1 MRKYFLFLIFFST
14 FILSANENIEQE
26 QFQVVAKHIDYQDDI
41 ITATGEVIMFSPTYY
56 ITAQK
61 IIYNKK
67 KNQVDLYDNVNILKD
82 NKNLSISNYSFMEF
96 DVSSFSDVVFLL
108 YENNLWIESSAM
120 TSKGDDVFLEE
131 SYMSSCD
138 CNNPDWSIKFSSGAH
153 YDKYSWLQTFNNR
166 LYIKNIPVLYF
177 PYFAFYTNTERHSGF
192 LMPTIS
198 YGSKEGLSYI
208 QPYYYAP
215 TDDFD
220 LEFVPQYRA
229 NRGNGLYTYL
239 RYADSPDSMLKM
251 SYGHFKEKKSF
262 QEEHE
267 LKNQDHYG
275 FTLNYE
281 RANIFASKEHQDGFY
296 ANLDFLRD
304 IEYKTLEE
312 RSNNNNSS
320 YKSEDDDNDS
330 YPSKIES
337 KINYFYKT
345 NDDYFGTYLRYYK
358 NTSDSSETA
367 KLTQQREKQKLP
379 VLHYHKFSTPLI
391 AQNFLYSMD
400 ANFTNYHRTKGLKA
414 KETTMSLPFFYGTSL
429 FDDYINISLQ
439 EEIFFAYLSY
449 DENDLTQRFDNG
461 RYFQLRHSATV
472 STNLIKA
479 YDTFIHTM
487 NLGTTL
493 YLPSDA
499 NTKGDLYDITND
511 DTTLR
516 DYPVTE
522 TRKNLSFWLSQS
534 FYHRD
539 FATLFLNHK
548 IKQSVLYDGDGNSRL
563 GNLENEI
570 YFYHRFGSIS
580 NRLLYNHEDN
590 KLIQSSSA
598 LRLAYDNYFF
608 NTRHYWTQK
617 TPNSNKKDS
626 ESISYEVGFKFW
638 KHYRLS
644 YLENYN
650 ILNKL
655 VNKKQYKLTID
666 RGCWYLNFSVADEL
680 VSSSRIDNKPLRQ
693 DVIYFFVE
701 LRPIGG
707 IDHEYKIKDKV
718 NDE

>member
-1 MRKYFLFLIFFST
+1 MRKYFLFFIFLTT
-14 FILSANENIEQE
+14 FILSANEDIKQE
-26 QFQVVAKHIDYQDDI
+26 QFQVVAKHLDYQDDI
-41 ITATGEVIMFSPTYY
+41 ITATGDVIMFSPTYY

-61 IIYNKK
+61 IVYNKN

-82 NKNLSISNYSFMEF
+82 NKNLSISDYSFMEF

-108 YENNLWIESSAM
+108 YDNDLWIESSSM
-120 TSKGDDVFLEE
+120 SSKGDDVFLKE

-177 PYFAFYTNTERHSGF
+177 PYFAFYTNTDRHSGF
-192 LMPTIS
+192 LMPTIGYS
-198 YGSKEGLSYI
+198 SKEGLQYI

-229 NRGNGLYTYL
+229 KRGNGLYTYL

-251 SYGHFKEKKSF
+251 HYGHFKEKKAF

-281 RANIFASKEHQDGFY
+281 RSNIFASKENQDGFY

-312 RSNNNNSS
+312 RSNNSNSS
-320 YKSEDDDNDS
+320 YTSEYNVNS
-330 YPSKIES
+330 YPSKTES
-337 KINYFYKT
+337 NINYFYKT

-358 NTSDSSETA
+358 DTSKESNDATI
-367 KLTQQREKQKLP
+367 QKLP

-400 ANFTNYHRTKGLKA
+400 ANFTNYHRTKGLKER
-414 KETTMSLPFFYGTSL
+414 ETTVSMPFFYGTSL

-439 EEIFFAYLSY
+439 EEIFFAYLDY
-449 DENDLTQRFDNG
+449 DENDLTQKFDNG
-461 RYFQLRHSATV
+461 QYFQFRHSATV

-479 YDTFIHTM
+479 YDLFIHTM

-493 YLPSDA
+493 YLPNNA
-499 NTKGDLYDITND
+499 TTKGDLYNISNEN
-511 DTTLR
+511 TLLA
-516 DYPVTE
+516 DYPITQAK
-522 TRKNLSFWLSQS
+522 KNLSFWLSQS

-539 FATLFLNHK
+539 FATLFLNHR
-548 IKQSVLYDGDGNSRL
+548 IKQSILYDGDGNSKL

-570 YFYHRFGSIS
+570 YFYHQFGSIS
-580 NRLLYNHEDN
+580 NRLFYNHEDN
-590 KLIQSSSA
+590 KLIQSSTT
-598 LRLAYDNYFF
+598 LRLVYDNYFLSAG
-608 NTRHYWTQK
+608 HYWTQL
-617 TPNSNKKDS
+617 TPHSNKLDT
-626 ESISYEVGFKFW
+626 ESISYELGFEFW
-638 KHYRLS
+638 KNYKLS
-644 YLENYN
+644 YRENYN
-650 ILNKL
+650 IHDKILNKREYRL
-655 VNKKQYKLTID
+655 IVD

-680 VSSSRIDNKPLRQ
+680 VSSSRLDNKPLRQ

-707 IDHEYKIKDKV
+707 IDYEYTMKDKP
-718 NDE
+718 NNE